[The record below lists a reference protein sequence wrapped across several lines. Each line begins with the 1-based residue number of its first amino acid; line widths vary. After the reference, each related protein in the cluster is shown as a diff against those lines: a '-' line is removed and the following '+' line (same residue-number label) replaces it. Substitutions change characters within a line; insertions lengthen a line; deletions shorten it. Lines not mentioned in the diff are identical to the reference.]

1 MVYPSYVSPSEVC
14 KNINNMYIFRG
25 LSYLKRLTF
34 PSYYCTTCF
43 ATTWLY
49 NRNTVFRHPWVK
61 TSHGTVTQNKS
72 EWFLIFFPSTI
83 LLRPCRN
90 NYERSKETVF
100 YQHICVC
107 HSGQINTILLF
118 LKNRSQ
124 RRLNND
130 LCFHFPGVVC
140 EIQQNIQIR
149 VFWKAWKRCIVFT
162 SYTKVALR
170 NITGQFWLFNRQE
183 NNKIHA

>member
-1 MVYPSYVSPSEVC
+1 MVYPSYVLSSEVS
-14 KNINNMYIFRG
+14 KNINTIDIFIG
-25 LSYLKRLTF
+25 LGYLERLTF
-34 PSYYCTTCF
+34 PSDYWTTCY
-43 ATTWLY
+43 ATIWLY
-49 NRNTVFRHPWVK
+49 NINAVFRHFWVK
-61 TSHGTVTQNKS
+61 GSHGTVSHNKS
-72 EWFLIFFPSTI
+72 EWFLIFFLSTI

-100 YQHICVC
+100 YQHIGVC

-130 LCFHFPGVVC
+130 LCFHFPGVVH
-140 EIQQNIQIR
+140 EIQQNIQMR
-149 VFWKAWKRCIVFT
+149 VYWKASKRCTAFT

-170 NITGQFWLFNRQE
+170 NTTGF
-183 NNKIHA
+183 